1 MLRLLATPSLNERA
15 LAQVYLEQQTGL
27 TVATITLAKPVA
39 QTQDGVSLI
48 LLFKNG
54 TLLQNAAGAGNFQVS
69 GNTITLGTAAIA
81 GDLYIAYYHY
91 RT

>member
-1 MLRLLATPSLNERA
+1 MLRLPAQPSNIERV

-27 TVATITLAKPVA
+27 TTATITLAKSVA
-39 QTQDGVSLI
+39 QTQDGVSLL

-54 TLLQNAAGAGNFQVS
+54 ALLKNAAGAGNFTVT

-81 GDLYIAYYHY
+81 GDQFVIYYHY

>member
-1 MLRLLATPSLNERA
+1 MLRLLEQPSNNERA
-15 LAQVYLEQQTGL
+15 LAQVYLEQQTSL
-27 TVATITLAKPVA
+27 TTATISLSKPVA

-54 TLLQNAAGAGNFQVS
+54 ALLKNAAGAGNFQVS
-69 GNTITLGTAAIA
+69 GNTVTLGTAAIA
-81 GDLYIAYYHY
+81 GDQFVIYYHY